1 MQRIG
6 LLIVFILLSF
16 LTLLSNALQSPAATG
31 SNINPFS
38 HAASEDTSVN
48 SLVAAQSVA
57 NLSIKRIELYFENR
71 RADTTIMRNSSDL
84 KAFADITFTG
94 SGLFQGHWQVDGR
107 ILSYVNQHLTFGGS
121 VTIQTP
127 KIPPLPTFDTGTHIV
142 KFVISNPPE
151 SLPLPSILYFVKADE
166 FKGSPIAIK
175 LVSPSDESM
184 LEYGPVKFEWGKTNT
199 LSTYSIQFYEDPK
212 SKPVF
217 SFCTGDTSYTF
228 SESVLTKIFNPGR
241 KYYWIVT
248 GGGPGDEIGESQI
261 RWFIFKTDSI
271 NVP

>member
-31 SNINPFS
+31 SNINPFG

-71 RADTTIMRNSSDL
+71 RADTTVMRDYPDL
-84 KAFADITFTG
+84 KAFADITFIG
-94 SGLFQGHWQVDGR
+94 SGLFQGYWQVDGR
-107 ILSYVNQHLTFGGS
+107 ILSYVNQHLTFGNS

-142 KFVISNPPE
+142 KFVVTNPPE
-151 SLPLPSILYFVKADE
+151 SLPLPSVLYFVTAAE
-166 FKGSPIAIK
+166 FKGTPVAIK
-175 LVSPSDESM
+175 LISPSDESM
-184 LEYGPVKFEWGKTNT
+184 LEYGTVKFEWGKVNT

-217 SFCTGDTSYTF
+217 SLCTGDTSYTF
-228 SESVLTKIFNPGR
+228 SESVLTKIFSPGR

-248 GGGPGDEIGESQI
+248 GCGSGDEIGESLM
-261 RWFIFKTDSI
+261 RWFIFKTSSI

>member
-1 MQRIG
+1 MPSG
-6 LLIVFILLSF
+6 DSHD
-16 LTLLSNALQSPAATG
+16 
-31 SNINPFS
+31 PFVNT
-38 HAASEDTSVN
+38 ASENTSVN
-48 SLVAAQSVA
+48 LLLAAQAGA

-71 RADTTIMRNSSDL
+71 RADTTVMKDYPNL
-84 KAFADITFTG
+84 KAFTDITFKG
-94 SGLFQGHWQVDGR
+94 SGLFQGYWQVDSR

-142 KFVISNPPE
+142 KFVVTNPPE
-151 SLPLPSILYFVKADE
+151 SLSLPSILYFVKAAE
-166 FKGSPIAIK
+166 FKGSPVAIK
-175 LVSPSDESM
+175 LISPSDESM
-184 LEYGPVKFEWGKTNT
+184 LGYGPVKFEWEKVNT

-228 SESVLTKIFNPGR
+228 SESSLTKIFNPGR

-248 GGGPGDEIGESQI
+248 GYGPGDEIGESHI